1 MQGVSALFFLLVIAA
16 AGCSTTQ
23 KASVT
28 PESRTSIEA
37 VFKHG
42 PLQPAR
48 SSVALD
54 DLVRPCGSVAT
65 YEVLTG
71 KRKGKR
77 IVQRVSSTLEHTILE
92 EMLIDETDVNA
103 DSQGQIPAER
113 MMLERRADGALLL
126 REVATHDEDSL
137 SKFADGLPFAI
148 PILTALTDLEG
159 GSAMQVLTLSA
170 GKARGNG
177 RARRSLRITGEADVE
192 FAGTRARATVLELT
206 FDVTLDVAEA
216 HVQSTIFV
224 VPGRGIVGEER
235 REEVRILGIFPRR
248 RDETSVLI
256 QLESRTA
263 PHGPTP

>member
-1 MQGVSALFFLLVIAA
+1 MQGVCALFLLHVIAA

-23 KASVT
+23 KASVA

-42 PLQPAR
+42 PLQPSRA
-48 SSVALD
+48 SVAID

-65 YEVLTG
+65 YEVLSG

-92 EMLIDETDVNA
+92 EMLIDETAVKA
-103 DSQGQIPAER
+103 DSQGQIPSER
-113 MMLERRADGALLL
+113 MMLERRADGALVL

-137 SKFADGLPFAI
+137 SKFAEGLPFAI
-148 PILTALTDLEG
+148 PNLTAPTDLEG

-170 GKARGNG
+170 GKDRGNG

-216 HVQSTIFV
+216 HVRSTIFV

-248 RDETSVLI
+248 RDETTVLI

-263 PHGPTP
+263 PNGPTP

>member
-1 MQGVSALFFLLVIAA
+1 M
-16 AGCSTTQ
+16 
-23 KASVT
+23 
-28 PESRTSIEA
+28 
-37 VFKHG
+37 
-42 PLQPAR
+42 
-48 SSVALD
+48 ALD

-177 RARRSLRITGEADVE
+177 RARRSLRITGEAD
-192 FAGTRARATVLELT
+192 
-206 FDVTLDVAEA
+206 LDVAEA